1 MSRGPMKL
9 ALFALV
15 SLRLIAGPPHGV
27 TPQTAE
33 AEHVQTVLGSCIASP
48 CVSTVNIAFDSA
60 GTPCPTGTWG
70 MCGAVQTPIQFD
82 DVPTGY
88 SVSILRVYGDFI
100 AWVHP
105 ETLPTVIQAGSHS
118 GLLWG
123 LFNSNVGA
131 SPNVEYGSSGCFVYF
146 QGSVSTGDFRG
157 PFDQVI
163 QAGGI
168 LPANNLLISQQA
180 IFLNDTGQSIH
191 QEATFALV
199 FQFLKGQ

>member
-1 MSRGPMKL
+1 MKFI
-9 ALFALV
+9 LFALL
-15 SLRLIAGPPHGV
+15 SLRLFAGPLDGV
-27 TPQTAE
+27 KPSIDETR
-33 AEHVQTVLGSCIASP
+33 HVSTLLGSCIVSS
-48 CVSTVNIAFDSA
+48 CVSTVNIAFDTA

-100 AWVHP
+100 GWVHP
-105 ETLPTVIQAGSHS
+105 ETLPTVIPAGSHS

-123 LFNSNVGA
+123 LFNSNVAA
-131 SPNVEYGSSGCFVYF
+131 SPNVEYGSSGCFIYF

-168 LPANNLLISQQA
+168 LPSNDLLISQQA

-199 FQFLKGQ
+199 YQFTKAQGL